1 MKKHALMPVFWVM
14 LLDMV
19 SYTIRFPVLTLIFY
33 DISTRLFSPGTP
45 NETRSYWYGIVM
57 ACYWIGMM
65 LAAPVLSSLSDHIG
79 RKKVLIIAGF
89 GTLLFAI
96 CTSFA
101 LIWGQLSLMIA
112 AALIGGIFLRMDPIA
127 QAAVGDVSSGKEK
140 IVNMGYLQLFISI
153 GAFIGPLIGG
163 YFAKSYFF
171 PQLNFALPFIIA
183 AFVSLITIVII
194 WRFFQETAPRQTKT
208 NFIYAFNFKTLF
220 SNKKILGISIMLVL
234 IQLSWSTYY
243 QFIGPIL
250 KKNFYFSGT
259 EIGLFMAFIA
269 FWLALAAAFG
279 MKILQRHFSAQQI
292 LYYGALAVFVGL
304 FGHLILTLWP
314 NAPICY
320 WLNWLMAIPTSIGD
334 VMTYCIITTLYSDAV
349 DEKLQ
354 GQVMGANF
362 AVVSLVWAI
371 TALLGGAMIA
381 RVTAEPLLFSL
392 FGVGILII
400 MFSLISRWVFVEE

>member
-1 MKKHALMPVFWVM
+1 MKNRALMPVFSVM

-19 SYTIRFPVLTLIFY
+19 SYTIRFPVLALIFF
-33 DISTRLFSPGTP
+33 DLSTRLFAPDTL
-45 NETRSYWYGIVM
+45 NATRSYWYGIVM

-65 LAAPVLSSLSDHIG
+65 VAAPILSSLSDHIG
-79 RKKVLIIAGF
+79 RKKVLMIGGL

-96 CTSFA
+96 CTTFA
-101 LIWGQLSLMIA
+101 LIWGQLSLMVI

-140 IVNMGYLQLFISI
+140 MINMGYLQLFISI
-153 GAFIGPLIGG
+153 GAFIGPIVGG

-171 PQLNFALPFIIA
+171 PQLNYSLPFIIA
-183 AFVSLITIVII
+183 AVVSLLTVIVIWI
-194 WRFFQETAPRQTKT
+194 FFQETAPKQPKEAFR
-208 NFIYAFNFKTLF
+208 YVFNFKTLL
-220 SNKKILGISIMLVL
+220 SNKKVLGISIILIL

-250 KKNFYFSGT
+250 KNNFAFSGT
-259 EIGLFMAFIA
+259 KIGFFMGFIA
-269 FWLALAAAFG
+269 LWLALASAFG
-279 MKILQRHFSAQQI
+279 MKILQNYFSKQQI
-292 LYYGALAVFVGL
+292 LYYGSLAIFVGL

-314 NAPICY
+314 HLEICG
-320 WLNWLMAIPTSIGD
+320 WLNWIMAIPTAVGD
-334 VMTYCIITTLYSDAV
+334 VVTYCVITTLYSDAV

-362 AVVSLVWAI
+362 VVVSLVWAI
-371 TALLGGAMIA
+371 TALLGGVLFAH
-381 RVTAEPLLFSL
+381 VNAEPLLFSL

-400 MFSLISRWVFVEE
+400 AFSLLSRWVFVEE